1 MFVSTRGQAPAVAL
15 DVALRH
21 GLAPDGG
28 LYVPTA
34 IPRLTADEWAGLR
47 GRSLPEVATALVAPL
62 VADTFDVAT
71 LGRLMMSALSFP
83 IPLVPIV
90 PGTWALELFHGP
102 TLAFKDIGARTMARW
117 LAATAGAAGNG
128 PLTVLVATSGDTG
141 GAVAH
146 AFHGVAGTRVVVLYP
161 RGRVSAVQEAQFATL
176 GGNVT
181 AVAVDG
187 TFDDCQRLVKEA
199 FSDAALAARQRLTS
213 ANSISVG
220 RLLPQMAYYAWAAL
234 QLPADAAPPVV
245 VVPSGNLGNLTAG
258 LLAVRRGVPIGRFV
272 AATTVNDPLP
282 RYLASG
288 RYEPRAAVATL
299 ANAMDVGYPSNFERL
314 QWLFDGDVDAMRES
328 VVGLTVSD
336 DDIRTAI
343 RDMDARGYLADPHTA
358 VGWVGAAA
366 SAAWAAADVPR
377 VVLSTAHPAKFG
389 DVVAPIIGRDVPLP
403 PALAERM
410 AEPPRPL
417 PAAPELA
424 AVVAILDRLTS

>member
-1 MFVSTRGQAPAVAL
+1 MSTRGAAPAVGL
-15 DVALRH
+15 GEALRR

-28 LYVPTA
+28 LYVPVD
-34 IPRLTADEWAGLR
+34 IPAMAPEEWAALR
-47 GRSLPEVATALVAPL
+47 GRTLPEVATALIAPL
-62 VADTFDVAT
+62 VADAFDRPA
-71 LGRLMMSALSFP
+71 LGRLMASALSFP
-83 IPLVPIV
+83 IPLVPVV

-117 LAATAGAAGNG
+117 LAATAGTAGDG

-181 AVAVDG
+181 AVAVEG

-199 FSDAALAARQRLTS
+199 FSEPALAARHRLTS

-220 RLLPQMAYYAWAAL
+220 RLLPQMAYYAWAVL
-234 QLPADAAPPVV
+234 QLPATAPPPVV
-245 VVPSGNLGNLTAG
+245 VVPSGNLGNVTAG
-258 LLAVRRGVPIGRFV
+258 LLAARRGVPIARFV

-288 RYEPRAAVATL
+288 RYEPAAAVPTL
-299 ANAMDVGYPSNFERL
+299 ANAMDVGHPSNFERL
-314 QWLFDGDVDAMRES
+314 QWLFGGDVEAMRRAVVGLAVTDDEIRAAMRE
-328 VVGLTVSD
+328 
-336 DDIRTAI
+336 
-343 RDMDARGYLADPHTA
+343 MDAHGYLADPHTA
-358 VGWVGAAA
+358 VGWVGAK
-366 SAAWAAADVPR
+366 AAAAFAGPEVPR

-389 DVVAPIIGRDVPLP
+389 DVVAPVLGREVPLP

-410 AEPPRPL
+410 AQVPRPL
-417 PAAPELA
+417 SAAPHLA
-424 AVVAILDRLTS
+424 AVVDVLEQLTTPT